1 MSEQKLTSITLNA
14 SVYETYKTRPNT
26 IPHALGEFIDN
37 AIASYLSHKDQLL
50 ANDPSYKLSI
60 KIQIDWKDKKTSK
73 ITIEDNAAG
82 IAEKAYQTAFEPAHK
97 PEDDQGLNEF
107 GMGMKDAALWL
118 GNTWRVVSSAL
129 DEEVERELCF
139 DLKTVAEQNL
149 KELPYDE
156 REAEKKKH
164 GTIIE
169 ITNPTHNAPAQTKLQ
184 TIQEAIAGIYR
195 EFLRK
200 EEIEIKINDDSLA
213 FEEYEVLKAPYYVTQ
228 KGEPLEWK
236 VLFDTG
242 LIMGRYRIHGFVGL
256 LEQMSKRQRGIVLLR
271 RGRVIRGED
280 ENSCYE
286 PKEIVSATASSPRA
300 KRIFGEMFL
309 EGFEVSHDK
318 SEIMDLEALDAIM
331 PEVRKMLKIK
341 VGEEEYDL
349 LTQGDNYRK
358 KDIEKEVKSLI
369 GRHKGNKI
377 PISIDTAEKP
387 VKQPEVEVKAITDKV
402 IREAYTIKDESYTLE
417 THFVNE
423 GDDLFWLDTS
433 EEESRIL
440 KCMVNCNHKFFETYP
455 VKKSGQSSVRLLM
468 SLAVAKYCH
477 PCDEVDDMVERFN
490 EILGKL

>member
-1 MSEQKLTSITLNA
+1 MSNQKETSIALNA

-37 AIASYLSHKDQLL
+37 AIGSYLLNKDKLL
-50 ANDPSYKLSI
+50 ASSPNYKLSI
-60 KIQIDWKDKKTSK
+60 KIDIEWKDKKTSK

-82 IAEKAYQTAFEPAHK
+82 IAETPYQTAFEPAHK
-97 PEDDQGLNEF
+97 PENNLGLNEH

-129 DEEVERELCF
+129 DESVERVLTF
-139 DLKTVAEQNL
+139 DLKEVAEKNL
-149 KELPYDE
+149 KSLPYFE
-156 REAEKKKH
+156 TPVESGKH

-169 ITNPTHNAPAQTKLQ
+169 ITNPTHNAPVQAKLQ
-184 TIQEAIAGIYR
+184 MIQENIAGIYR
-195 EFLRK
+195 EFLRNG
-200 EEIEIKINDDSLA
+200 EIEIIINDDPLK
-213 FEEYEVLKAPYYVTQ
+213 FEEYEILHAPYYANP
-228 KGEPLEWK
+228 KGEPQEWK
-236 VLFDTG
+236 VEFDTG
-242 LIMGRYRIHGFVGL
+242 LIMGRYRVHGFVGL

-286 PKEIVSATASSPRA
+286 PKVIVSATASSPRA

-309 EGFEVSHDK
+309 EGFDVSINKD
-318 SEIMDLEALDAIM
+318 EIMDMEALDAIM
-331 PEVRKMLKIK
+331 PEIRKMLK
-341 VGEEEYDL
+341 VGEYDL

-369 GRHKGNKI
+369 GKHKGNKK
-377 PISIDTAEKP
+377 PISIDTTEKP
-387 VKQPEVEVKAITDKV
+387 VKQPEVEVKPITEEV
-402 IREAYTIKDESYTLE
+402 IKEAYTIKDESYTLE
-417 THFVNE
+417 VHFVNE
-423 GDDLFWLDTS
+423 GEDLFWLDTS
-433 EEESRIL
+433 EEESKIL

-477 PCDEVDDMVERFN
+477 QCDEVDDMVERFN
-490 EILGKL
+490 EILGKF